1 MHKGMLKMKKVTG
14 FTIVELVVV
23 IIILGI
29 LAATAL
35 PRFLSVEDNAQL
47 AVAEG
52 VQGALRSAVPL
63 AKAKWVATGKAS
75 NAVDIDGGGADVT
88 VDGTSGF
95 PLDDGT
101 TGSDLLQCAGVFA
114 GVLGGDAPAVI
125 AGGSASTTTGAAA
138 VTIADTAYTAGTDW
152 YAVDDLATM
161 ANCTFVYLPEGG
173 DSGDYVAWFSYQVS
187 SGDFSAITETTL

>member
-1 MHKGMLKMKKVTG
+1 MKKVTG